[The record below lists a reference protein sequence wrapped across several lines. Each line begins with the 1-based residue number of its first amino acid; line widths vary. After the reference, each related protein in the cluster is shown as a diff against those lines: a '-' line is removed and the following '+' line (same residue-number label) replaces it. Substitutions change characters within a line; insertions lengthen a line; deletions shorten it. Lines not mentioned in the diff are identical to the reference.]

1 LISVRQIVGL
11 YKDTIQALNNL
22 YRDRVMSTE
31 NQNKNTV
38 ETTLK
43 LEVKVF
49 TLEDIARAMMDFDIC
64 ILNTPIQFGGMELNC
79 AKRARKA
86 LVKDRIEAVRFAKEQ
101 YGFESNDAITAHIA
115 SSILVFGERT
125 EEKRDKHGKLTN
137 LGMKGE
143 VIIPVDMLINLP
155 YEEHINLAHLMGKS

>member
-1 LISVRQIVGL
+1 MAGL
-11 YKDTIQALNNL
+11 YKDTMQTLNNSH
-22 YRDRVMSTE
+22 RDCAMSTE
-31 NQNKNTV
+31 NQTNNTV

-43 LEVKVF
+43 PEAKVF
-49 TLEDIARAMMDFDIC
+49 TLEDIARAMMEFELC

-79 AKRARKA
+79 AKRVRKA
-86 LVKDRIEAVRFAKEQ
+86 LVKDRIEAVRFTKEQ

-125 EEKRDKHGKLTN
+125 DEKRDEHGKLTN
-137 LGMKGE
+137 LSMKGE
-143 VIIPVDMLINLP
+143 VVVPVDMLINLP